1 MAVALL
7 PSGRRLTLRPLA
19 PDDRERLSRLF
30 YRLSPVSV
38 YRRFASPI
46 PRPSDRCLDQLLRLD
61 HVDREAIAAVEDGEI
76 VAVARYARDAGA
88 DAAEVAV
95 VVADDWQHRG
105 VGRLLLRRLARLARR
120 RGIRMFTGTAVGEN
134 RPVMD
139 LLRSLAPNLRA
150 HWASG
155 QIDLEIP
162 LVSDPPA

>member
-1 MAVALL
+1 MAVAFL
-7 PSGRRLTLRPLA
+7 PSGRSLTLRPLT
-19 PDDRERLSRLF
+19 PGDRELLSRLF
-30 YRLSPVSV
+30 YRLSPLSV

-46 PRPSDRCLDQLLRLD
+46 PRPSDWCLDQLLRLD

-76 VAVARYARDAGA
+76 VAVARYAREAGA

-134 RPVMD
+134 RPIID

-150 HWASG
+150 RWASG

-162 LVSDPPA
+162 LVPDPPA